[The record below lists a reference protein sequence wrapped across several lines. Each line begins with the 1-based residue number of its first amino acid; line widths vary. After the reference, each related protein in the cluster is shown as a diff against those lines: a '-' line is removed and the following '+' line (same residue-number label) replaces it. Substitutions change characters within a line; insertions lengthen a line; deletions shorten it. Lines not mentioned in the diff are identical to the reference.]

1 MLDETI
7 NSTINSRAL
16 SPTSIEVK
24 DDKSDATDDSIF
36 NIELSNIAS
45 ALGKEKVLAKAVMT
59 GSTKEKQKTKIAPRG
74 QSKRK
79 SDSIARAKSSK
90 KKLPEPCEWH

>member
-16 SPTSIEVK
+16 SPTSDEGK

-45 ALGKEKVLAKAVMT
+45 ALGKEKAMARTVMT
-59 GSTKEKQKTKIAPRG
+59 GSTKEK
-74 QSKRK
+74 
-79 SDSIARAKSSK
+79 
-90 KKLPEPCEWH
+90 